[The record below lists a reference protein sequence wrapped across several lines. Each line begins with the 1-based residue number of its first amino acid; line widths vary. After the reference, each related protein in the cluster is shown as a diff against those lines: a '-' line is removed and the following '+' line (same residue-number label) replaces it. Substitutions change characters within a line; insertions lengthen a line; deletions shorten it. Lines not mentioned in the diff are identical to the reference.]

1 MEAGQLAYLE
11 ALDIPVWVRKE
22 LAEQVPE
29 LAPVALKLGPG
40 ASEVLL
46 VCSGIDEP
54 AKRIATDIARCL
66 SVEPVWAWPQS
77 DADAQDLNSLV
88 AEQLFTSVIV
98 FGNSLVSRL
107 FCKRLPESIGSARLL
122 EAASLEQLES
132 SPDARRLLWDLIKT
146 NGLAGY
152 SRA

>member
-1 MEAGQLAYLE
+1 MEAGPLAYLE
-11 ALDIPVWVRKE
+11 AMDIPVWVRKE
-22 LAEQVPE
+22 LADQSPE
-29 LAPVALKLGPG
+29 LTPVGLKLGPG
-40 ASEVLL
+40 ESEVLL

-66 SVEPVWAWPQS
+66 SVEPVWAWPE
-77 DADAQDLNSLV
+77 AEGDAQDLNSLV

-98 FGNSLVSRL
+98 FGNSLVAQL
-107 FCKRLPESIGSARLL
+107 FNMQLPETIASARLL

-132 SPDARRLLWDLIKT
+132 SPDARKLLWNLIKT
-146 NGLAGY
+146 NSLADY